1 MQNFDPHKALQNL
14 TQRRNASKSDHQ
26 EIVEKLD
33 EILFYLNITKNSTT
47 VNTGPN
53 EALTRIF
60 TGQMMYVDTRDNAMS
75 PHLMMSGLW
84 EENITKA
91 FRNLVKKGD
100 TVMDIGANF
109 GYFGMVAGIDVGDEG
124 RVVFIEANPYL
135 TPYIEKSAVVNGL
148 MRRSEVVNVAISDKK
163 GTATFN
169 LIKNNWVSSGL
180 VDVKELAKTD
190 GINYTLD
197 EKIKVETTTVDDLRS
212 RFNIK
217 AVDVI
222 KMDIE
227 GYEDKAFT
235 GMTETIKHS
244 PGLKLLLEFTPNRY
258 PEPKKFFADL
268 AKTFSFLYTI
278 DDAGELQPVK
288 DYDELQANLHNDW
301 AMLVASKD
309 QLN

>member
-1 MQNFDPHKALQNL
+1 MQNAEEYLKKL
-14 TQRRNASKSDHQ
+14 TRHRSNASSDAHD
-26 EIVEKLD
+26 EITKKLD
-33 EILFYLNITKNSTT
+33 EVLFYLNIVKNSTT
-47 VNTGPN
+47 VNIGPH

-75 PHLMMSGLW
+75 PHLMMSGMW

-91 FRNLVKKGD
+91 FRALVKAGD

-109 GYFGMVAGIDVGDEG
+109 GYFGMVAGIDAGQTG

-148 MRRSEVVNVAISDKK
+148 IRRSDVVNVAISDKK

-197 EKIKVETTTVDDLRS
+197 EKIEVETTTIDALRE
-212 RFNIK
+212 RLKIK
-217 AVDVI
+217 SVDVI

-227 GYEDKAFT
+227 GYEDKAFA
-235 GMTETIKHS
+235 GMAETIKNS
-244 PGLKLLLEFTPNRY
+244 PGLKVLLEFTPNRY
-258 PEPKKFFADL
+258 PQPEKFFSGL
-268 AKTFSFLYTI
+268 SRSFSFLYVI
-278 DDAGELQPVK
+278 DKNGELQPIN
-288 DYDELQANLHNDW
+288 DYSELQANLQNDW
-301 AMLVASKD
+301 AMLVVSKD
-309 QLN
+309 KLN